1 MKERERERE
10 REREFFKRS
19 YVDFV
24 GIASKGSMLFI
35 DFELNLILVRK
46 ILKIAYEIIKYI
58 KSHYMNNM
66 LIKV

>member
-1 MKERERERE
+1 
-10 REREFFKRS
+10 
-19 YVDFV
+19 
-24 GIASKGSMLFI
+24 MLFI
-35 DFELNLILVRK
+35 DFELLNLILVRK